1 MLDPIII
8 QWLCLAGISV
18 CAFMVGYNYSR
29 NKDETVINDTIVYLI
44 QNNFVRAKKVDGEW
58 EIMALDEN

>member
-18 CAFMVGYNYSR
+18 CAFMVGYNYGK

-44 QNNFVRAKKVDGEW
+44 QNDYLRAKKVDGEW